1 MNRWIWSSGKVI
13 VAMSIVGSSVVAGKL
28 VVQSFPIFLANEL
41 RFLVAAIILIPLWIK
56 IEGFSTLNRK
66 ELVAVFL
73 QALLGVFLFNVLM
86 LHGLS
91 KTTAMEAG
99 IITGT
104 LPVCTAILSYFILK
118 EKLTR
123 NMGISILLAV
133 VGAIF
138 MNIANYSATNHYST
152 SLLGNLFILGAV
164 FCESLFIIIGKLIS
178 YRMSALTV
186 STMVSLFG
194 VILFFPLAVAESRYF
209 EFEEISAAEWGL
221 VLYFGIV
228 VTVIAFLLMQQ
239 GLAVISA
246 SWAGVLTSLLPISSM
261 ILSSILLDEKITN
274 LQVCGFF
281 LIIAAIYLLSKQKG
295 IRN

>member
-73 QALLGVFLFNVLM
+73 QALLGVFLFNILM

-209 EFEEISAAEWGL
+209 EFEEISAAEW
-221 VLYFGIV
+221 
-228 VTVIAFLLMQQ
+228 VIL
-239 GLAVISA
+239 
-246 SWAGVLTSLLPISSM
+246 
-261 ILSSILLDEKITN
+261 
-274 LQVCGFF
+274 
-281 LIIAAIYLLSKQKG
+281 
-295 IRN
+295 

>member
-66 ELVAVFL
+66 ELVAIFL
-73 QALLGVFLFNVLM
+73 QALLGVFLFNLLM

-104 LPVCTAILSYFILK
+104 LPVCTAFLSYFILK

-133 VGAIF
+133 VGAIL
-138 MNIANYSATNHYST
+138 MNIANTTNHYST

-164 FCESLFIIIGKLIS
+164 ICESLFIIIGKLIS

-194 VILFFPLAVAESRYF
+194 VILFFPFAVAESRYF
-209 EFEEISAAEWGL
+209 EFKEISVAEWGL

-274 LQVCGFF
+274 LQVCSFF
-281 LIIAAIYLLSKQKG
+281 LIIAAIYLLSKQQG
-295 IRN
+295 IQN

>member
-1 MNRWIWSSGKVI
+1 MELGSGKVI

-41 RFLVAAIILIPLWIK
+41 RFLVVRNYFDSFVDK
-56 IEGFSTLNRK
+56 DRGFSTLNRK
-66 ELVAVFL
+66 ELVAIFTSVIR
-73 QALLGVFLFNVLM
+73 VFLFNLLM
-86 LHGLS
+86 LHGLL
-91 KTTAMEAG
+91 KRLLWKG

-104 LPVCTAILSYFILK
+104 LPVCTAFLSYFILK

-133 VGAIF
+133 VGAIL
-138 MNIANYSATNHYST
+138 MNIANHSTTNHYST

-194 VILFFPLAVAESRYF
+194 VILFFPFAVAESRYF
-209 EFEEISAAEWGL
+209 EFKEISVQSG
-221 VLYFGIV
+221 
-228 VTVIAFLLMQQ
+228 
-239 GLAVISA
+239 
-246 SWAGVLTSLLPISSM
+246 
-261 ILSSILLDEKITN
+261 D
-274 LQVCGFF
+274 
-281 LIIAAIYLLSKQKG
+281 
-295 IRN
+295 